1 MPSIDVTLNIDA
13 DEFLRVYQGS
23 ARDVVA
29 RADDG
34 RTLRFPAAILRRFVT
49 REGIVGRFR
58 IDFDEDGRFADIR
71 ALDA

>member
-1 MPSIDVTLNIDA
+1 MPSVDVTLNIDA

-58 IDFDEDGRFADIR
+58 IQFDGQGRFVDIQSVQT
-71 ALDA
+71 